1 MECQYVPSFT
11 LGLFSI
17 IYLCLPPL
25 HRQTRKKCTF
35 DEQPRERKK
44 PAAKRPSAALESHSE
59 DQTFDSYQT
68 RASTSD
74 VSLSE
79 RPVAKRQKTEAEFTG
94 RKDNSLELSIAETAG
109 LRYHV
114 ITSVL
119 TDDLLPSALFLLLVD
134 FAGANAF
141 SYSGKSGRWTAG
153 RIHSANI
160 SG

>member
-79 RPVAKRQKTEAEFTG
+79 RPVAKRQKTESEFTG

-119 TDDLLPSALFLLLVD
+119 TDDLLPSALFL
-134 FAGANAF
+134 
-141 SYSGKSGRWTAG
+141 STSGFRGR
-153 RIHSANI
+153 
-160 SG
+160 